1 MNAIEIFRA
10 GTHTSMEGATQTIT
24 REMLQACAE
33 SYDPTKHE
41 APLVIGHPATD
52 APAYGWV
59 KKLRVEGDRLLAE
72 TGELEPAFADAV
84 KEGRYKKIS
93 AAFWTADAAQ
103 NPSPGVMSL
112 KHVGFLGAAAPAVKG
127 LRAVKF
133 AGDTSGVV
141 MFGEDAFAA
150 FTESIEA
157 KVRAKYENKA
167 LVERLI
173 NEGRVLPVHESG
185 IMAFMAQLDDKG
197 VIQFAEHGETRAE
210 PPLAWFRRFLTQ
222 QPVVVHYGQMEMPPP
237 PEAGAASGVD
247 IPRGYS
253 VARHDDGLLAAV
265 KNHEREHKVSFA
277 EALRAVTEKRGR

>member
-93 AAFWTADAAQ
+93 AAFWTADAAS

-112 KHVGFLGAAAPAVKG
+112 KHVGFLGATAPAVKG

-141 MFGEDAFAA
+141 MFGEDAIAA
-150 FTESIEA
+150 FAESIET
-157 KVRAKYENKA
+157 KVRAKYENAA
-167 LVERLI
+167 LLDKVI
-173 NEGRVLPVHESG
+173 TEGRFLPIFKDGAMS
-185 IMAFMAQLDDKG
+185 FMEQLDAQG
-197 VIQFAEHGETRAE
+197 VIQFAEHGMRSKT
-210 PPLAWFRRFLTQ
+210 PLEWFRDFLKG
-222 QPVVVHYGQMEMPPP
+222 QPIVVTFGQMTLPPG
-237 PEAGAASGVD
+237 PEDGVASGIDV
-247 IPRGYS
+247 PRGYS
-253 VARHDDGLLAAV
+253 AARHDEALLADV
-265 KNHEREHKVSFA
+265 KSYEKLHKVSFA